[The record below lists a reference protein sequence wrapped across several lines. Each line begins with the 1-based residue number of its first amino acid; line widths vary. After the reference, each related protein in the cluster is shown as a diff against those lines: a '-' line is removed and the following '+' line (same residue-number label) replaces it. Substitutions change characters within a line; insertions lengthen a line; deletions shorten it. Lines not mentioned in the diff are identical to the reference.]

1 MALQQA
7 AHLLIETLAAL
18 FGVALLLRAYVNWL
32 GLPGRNPLVQFI
44 LALTNWLVGPLR
56 RLTPAVGRIDSAS
69 LIATALVALVA
80 LLLNFALLAPPAA
93 WPWSSV
99 PLLVLAKLAR
109 WALYL
114 VMWVTILQALLSWIN
129 PYAPAAPALSV
140 LARPFMAPFQ
150 KIIPPIGGVDLSPL
164 LVVLVVNLLLVL
176 LP

>member
-1 MALQQA
+1 MPLLQA

-18 FGVALLLRAYVNWL
+18 FGVALMLRAYVNWL
-32 GLPGRNPLVQFI
+32 GLPGRNPLVQFV

-56 RLTPAVGRIDSAS
+56 RVTPAVGRIDSAS
-69 LIATALVALVA
+69 LIAAALVAFLALV
-80 LLLNFALLAPPAA
+80 LNYALLAPAA
-93 WPWSSV
+93 LWPWPSM
-99 PLLVLAKLAR
+99 PLLVLSKLLR

-114 VMWVTILQALLSWIN
+114 VMWVTILHAVLSWLN
-129 PYAPAAPALSV
+129 PFAPAAPALAV

-164 LVVLVVNLLLVL
+164 LVVLLVNLLLIL